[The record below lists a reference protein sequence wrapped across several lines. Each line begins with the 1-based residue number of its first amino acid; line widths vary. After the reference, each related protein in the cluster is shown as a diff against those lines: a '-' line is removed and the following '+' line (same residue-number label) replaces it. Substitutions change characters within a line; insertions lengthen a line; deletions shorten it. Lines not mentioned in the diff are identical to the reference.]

1 MGFDYVEGRM
11 TLLNRRGFFHLHTGA
26 IMLLLALIGCWYL
39 FRSFQAGN
47 LKNDF
52 ASMVADCERVSGQVN
67 LPSSDRIKM
76 DQAFATI
83 REIAARNNIKVNLP
97 GTGRP

>member
-1 MGFDYVEGRM
+1 MAIF
-11 TLLNRRGFFHLHTGA
+11 NRKGFFHLHTGM
-26 IMLLLALIGCWYL
+26 IMFVLAMIGCWFL

-67 LPSSDRIKM
+67 LPSADRLKI

-83 REIAARNNIKVNLP
+83 REIAAKNNIKVNLP
-97 GTGRP
+97 VSVRP